1 MKTLLDLR
9 KTPRGRAILF
19 FGAYFFFF
27 LLLIIIS
34 RFGNRTS
41 NYKYDVFEKN
51 KVSFDSIANN
61 NYSFTY
67 NVFLDD
73 MKYIFTGERNGD
85 ITKINYLDNV
95 YYKINNNYYD
105 SNNMIVDNPIMFPL
119 FLDNNNYDN
128 ICENSYYESKTEYED
143 SHLRFDYLL
152 STNTINSLFYNID
165 SDYIEE
171 ANKIVYSTDKDKD
184 VYQINYIL
192 DSYCLLNNLCEK
204 SLKLEI
210 IYDKFGDISKIED
223 PTILNNNNSSE

>member
-41 NYKYDVFEKN
+41 NYKYDDFEKN

-61 NYSFTY
+61 NYNFTY
-67 NVFLDD
+67 SVFLDD

-95 YYKINNNYYD
+95 YYKINDNYYD
-105 SNNMIVDNPIMFPL
+105 SNNMIVDNPIIFSL

-152 STNTINSLFYNID
+152 STNTINSLFYNIE
-165 SDYIEE
+165 SDYNEE

-192 DSYCLLNNLCEK
+192 DSYCLLNNLCER
-204 SLKLEI
+204 SLKIEI
-210 IYDKFGDISKIED
+210 AYDKFGEISKIEN
-223 PTILNNNNSSE
+223 PISNSSE